1 MSHSTQ
7 PNGSTSSDTPEG
19 PPPAALPVAPGP
31 ARNRFAISLPH
42 WMREG
47 LLIAVSAALGFG
59 AAQYG
64 EYRADREHAARALA
78 GIEAEMARNLAT
90 LEPFVP
96 VHRGWVQAIEN
107 DDRSLTG
114 RNAFDAFISLRPSL
128 PAGTESSFPVL
139 RRSAWDAAVAGDALR
154 LMDYD
159 IVAGLSETYR
169 VQEIAMANVERRL
182 ADGALSSASTF
193 DPASR
198 EASMKLL
205 QFTLVDI
212 LYSERALVDRYQA
225 DLPRVR
231 AAAAAAR

>member
-7 PNGSTSSDTPEG
+7 PEESASVDAPEG
-19 PPPAALPVAPGP
+19 PPPAALPVAPGR
-31 ARNRFAISLPH
+31 ARHRLAVSLPQ

-47 LLIAVSAALGFG
+47 VLIAVSAALGFG

-64 EYRADREHAARALA
+64 EYRADREHAARVLA

-96 VHRGWVQAIEN
+96 VHQGWVQAIAN
-107 DDRSLTG
+107 DDRSLAG
-114 RNAFDAFISLRPSL
+114 RSAFDAFIGLRPSL
-128 PAGTESSFPVL
+128 PPGTESSFPVL

-154 LMDYD
+154 LMDYAV
-159 IVAGLSETYR
+159 VAELSETYR

-182 ADGALSSASTF
+182 AGGALSSASSF

-212 LYSERALVDRYQA
+212 LYSERALVDRYQL

-231 AAAAAAR
+231 AAAVAAR